1 MVLRCLRRTD
11 TQHRAMAVRVVYGPS
26 VSSADVYLEVCG
38 TAIETPMRV
47 SVRLTVLDGP
57 EHAHVQSPHFLTS
70 SAPPHPSSSSSTET
84 YYTTT
89 GVEPALL
96 PAAQAATRA
105 MLAALA
111 AQHALSAEH
120 AYMLCSVAGDLR
132 LHEVVDMPNFVVRAR
147 AWRWRVAR
155 C

>member
-1 MVLRCLRRTD
+1 M
-11 TQHRAMAVRVVYGPS
+11 QPRAMAVRVLDSFMS
-26 VSSADVYLEVCG
+26 VHANFIPEVCG

-47 SVRLTVLDGP
+47 SVRLTVLTGP

-70 SAPPHPSSSSSTET
+70 SASPHPSSSSSTET

-111 AQHALSAEH
+111 AQHALSAAD

-132 LHEVVDMPNFVVRAR
+132 LHEVVDMPNFVVRPR